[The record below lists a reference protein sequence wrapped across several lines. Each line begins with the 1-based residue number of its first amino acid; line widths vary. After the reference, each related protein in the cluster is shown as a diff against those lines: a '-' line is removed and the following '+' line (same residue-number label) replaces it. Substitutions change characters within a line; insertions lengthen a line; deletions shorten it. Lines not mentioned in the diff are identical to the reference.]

1 MRPCSSPAAMVRRLA
16 FAFVSVTGLV
26 AVPNPRP
33 ASAQLAVA
41 CVNCSQMATQMME
54 YATQAKEL
62 AQEIMSYKVL
72 VEQYANMVINTVSI
86 PQQVWATVQAD
97 IYRVQQL
104 SEAVSVL
111 TGNTGSIL
119 GRLQTARAYAN
130 SAGSLPSEMSGQF
143 DYWQQTIGRQI
154 SETAK
159 LLDLQQE
166 QQAATAAAVD
176 QAQQHSD
183 SAEGQK
189 QALQAANELA
199 AQNAKQLAQIQTTL
213 TVTAQMQA
221 AEMAVVADRR
231 AREDAAMTRFANGEQ
246 FPMDAG
252 KGY

>member
-1 MRPCSSPAAMVRRLA
+1 MQSWASPAAIVRRLA
-16 FAFVSVTGLV
+16 FAFVALTTLV
-26 AVPNPRP
+26 AAPGPRP
-33 ASAQLAVA
+33 SSAQLAVA
-41 CVNCSQMATQMME
+41 CVNCSELATQMME
-54 YATQAKEL
+54 YVTQAKTL

-119 GRLQTARAYAN
+119 SRLQTARAYAN

-159 LLDLQQE
+159 LLELQQE

-231 AREDAAMTRFANGEQ
+231 AREDAATVKFLSGPELPLDGGTG
-246 FPMDAG
+246 F
-252 KGY
+252 

>member
-1 MRPCSSPAAMVRRLA
+1 MRPCSSLGATVRRLA
-16 FAFVSVTGLV
+16 VASVALTGLV
-26 AVPNPRP
+26 AVPLPRP
-33 ASAQLAVA
+33 ASAQFAVE
-41 CVNCSQMATQMME
+41 CVNCAELTTQLME
-54 YATQAKEL
+54 YVTQAKML

-72 VEQYANMVINTVSI
+72 IEQYANMVINTVSL

-104 SEAVSVL
+104 SQAVSVL

-130 SAGSLPSEMSGQF
+130 SAGSLPSEMAGQY

-154 SETAK
+154 AETGK
-159 LLDLQQE
+159 LLDLQEE
-166 QQAATAAAVD
+166 QQATAAAAID

-199 AQNAKQLAQIQTTL
+199 AQSAKQLAQIQTTL
-213 TVTAQMQA
+213 TVTAQMQGTA
-221 AEMAVVADRR
+221 IAVDADRR
-231 AREDAAMTRFANGEQ
+231 AREDAATVKFLNGPEL
-246 FPMDAG
+246 PLDAG
-252 KGY
+252 IGF

>member
-1 MRPCSSPAAMVRRLA
+1 MRTCRNPVRRRLA
-16 FAFVSVTGLV
+16 FASAAVV
-26 AVPNPRP
+26 AFAAASAPRP
-33 ASAQLAVA
+33 APAQFAVA
-41 CVNCSQMATQMME
+41 CVNCAQMATQMME
-54 YATQAKEL
+54 YATQAKQL
-62 AQEIMSYKVL
+62 AQEILSYKTL

-104 SEAVSVL
+104 SQAVSVL

-119 GRLQTARAYAN
+119 SRLQTARSYAN

-154 SETAK
+154 AETGR
-159 LLDLQQE
+159 LLHLQEE
-166 QQAATAAAVD
+166 QQAKAATAID

-213 TVTAQMQA
+213 TVTAQMQGA
-221 AEMAVVADRR
+221 AIAVDADRR
-231 AREDAAMTRFANGEQ
+231 AREDAAMTRFTSGEPLPTDQ
-246 FPMDAG
+246 GRKF
-252 KGY
+252 

>member
-1 MRPCSSPAAMVRRLA
+1 MPLYSALRPRLLSATLLAAA
-16 FAFVSVTGLV
+16 GIIV
-26 AVPNPRP
+26 APRP
-33 ASAQLAVA
+33 TPAQFAVE
-41 CVNCSQMATQMME
+41 CVNCADLVTQLME
-54 YATQAKEL
+54 YATQAKTL
-62 AQEIMSYKVL
+62 AQEVMSYKVL
-72 VEQYANMVINTVSI
+72 VEQYANMVINTASI

-97 IYRVQQL
+97 LMRVQQL
-104 SEAVSVL
+104 ASAVSVL

-130 SAGSLPSEMSGQF
+130 SAGALPGEMAGQF

-154 SETAK
+154 SETAR

-166 QQAATAAAVD
+166 QQAVAAAAID

-199 AQNAKQLAQIQTTL
+199 AQSAKQLAQIQTTL

-231 AREDAAMTRFANGEQ
+231 AREDAAMTRFTSGEQ
-246 FPMDAG
+246 LPTDQGRQF
-252 KGY
+252 